1 MVAFNIENAA
11 GVDSALAV
19 LLSEP
24 DLADPDVVLLQEM
37 DEAGTRRIG
46 QALGMGYV
54 YYPSIVRRK
63 TGKDFGNAVLS
74 RWPVVDDGKIILPG
88 LAIFGRTQRTATWVT
103 LQVGRTPVRVYSVHL
118 ATIVNQSMRD
128 RRAQMRAI
136 LRDAAPHPHVI
147 LGGDLNDKSLGAMAA
162 EAGFAWPTED
172 GPRTTLG
179 GRYDHILF
187 KGLTPPDDAAAGT
200 VEDNRG
206 ASDHKPVWARGV
218 VR

>member
-11 GVDSALAV
+11 EVDSALAV
-19 LLSEP
+19 LLTEP

-37 DEAGTRRIG
+37 DEAGTRRIAE
-46 QALGMGYV
+46 ALDMGFV

-74 RWPVVDDGKIILPG
+74 RWPVVDDGKVVLPG
-88 LAIFGRTQRTATWVT
+88 LAIFGRTQRTATWAT
-103 LQVGRTPVRVYSVHL
+103 LQVGRTPVRVYSAHL
-118 ATIVNQSMRD
+118 ATIVNQSRRD
-128 RRAQMRAI
+128 RMAQMRAL

-147 LGGDLNDKSLGAMAA
+147 LGGDLNDKSLGALAA

-179 GRYDHILF
+179 GRYDHVLF
-187 KGLTPPDDAAAGT
+187 KGLRPTDVHAAGT
-200 VEDNRG
+200 IENNRG

-218 VR
+218 VY